1 MALLGWLWL
10 VSPFVLIAVISHDP
24 DLQRVVTQNL
34 GQARVAG
41 CIGAVMMFLG
51 AVVVPGAFGATMFA
65 LGTPLVGLLAFISDD
80 GRDDGGEDEPDGPP
94 PDWDDFER
102 SFRAHVR
109 RRQRSPRRPRSPS
122 AV

>member
-10 VSPFVLIAVISHDP
+10 ISPFALIALISHEP
-24 DLQRVVTQNL
+24 DLQRVVTDNL
-34 GQARVAG
+34 AQARAVG
-41 CIGAVMMFLG
+41 GIGTVMMFLG
-51 AVVVPGAFGATMFA
+51 AVVVPGGFGATMFA
-65 LGTPLVGLLAFISDD
+65 LGTPLVGLLAFIRRD
-80 GRDDGGEDEPDGPP
+80 GRDDGGEDEPDEPP

-109 RRQRSPRRPRSPS
+109 RQRPSRRPRSPS